1 MHPIPL
7 LDKLYGK
14 EPDMSTTT
22 DLTLNI
28 ENLFNYTVSD
38 QVDALNSMILAS
50 ETAGS
55 ATTTNNNNNL
65 SLTLTGISV

>member
-1 MHPIPL
+1 M
-7 LDKLYGK
+7 G
-14 EPDMSTTT
+14 TTS

-50 ETAGS
+50 EAGNTAHS
-55 ATTTNNNNNL
+55 PKDNNNL
-65 SLTLTGISV
+65 SLTLTNVPV